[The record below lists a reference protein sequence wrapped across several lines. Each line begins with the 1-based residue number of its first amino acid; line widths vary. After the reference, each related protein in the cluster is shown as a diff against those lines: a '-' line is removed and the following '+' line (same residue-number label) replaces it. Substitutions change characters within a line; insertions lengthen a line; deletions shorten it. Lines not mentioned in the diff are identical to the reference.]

1 MNTLS
6 IVQTIKAAA
15 TSYYNVSNQANY
27 PVILS
32 DEDFDTLVDQL
43 RATDPTHP
51 ILTTTGWGATG
62 DDWDIPHWSHNGGLT
77 ERKFEH
83 ADPAASDLVYGVISE
98 KLDGITIVARYGCDG
113 KLIDCI
119 TRGDGDFGKDVTA
132 MVVATGDV
140 PLDLG
145 RAFADP
151 VEFRGEGIISYPTF
165 LQMIESG
172 VCNEFTHPRNVAA
185 GIFNGSDVE
194 KASMAEVVF
203 FGAKVK
209 GKSDFLTILAQYGL
223 IDSLKL
229 KRCEYIHTYECN
241 AQLMEWWSEV
251 KPNGGYVYPLDGFVQ
266 TSDTM
271 QRKIKFKPEDFA
283 EMEVKVTL
291 RTTRTGRVIPHATFV
306 NPKFIS
312 GATIR
317 QCTLNNVNWC
327 RTNFTLPVRML
338 IAGRKDTLV
347 EGHMDEVEVRAGDN
361 EFRLIYSDVDW
372 RLFDYLQVLDSDS
385 LEGYD
390 LPWGGETLRVKDLS
404 FRCECEDGHDGEVV
418 GIEPNIRPI
427 WDGAIVRVRRANE
440 VIPEIFEVVRPA
452 TMPSDNQIAHAASVT
467 NWVRK
472 GTDIIDLDAQYS
484 EANVVWNLLTWY
496 SPKGVGGS
504 LCEEMYDS
512 LIGDKCF
519 AVLRDGLSMLHS
531 WSLYSDE
538 RKVEYLEKF
547 SGTVKKERVRE
558 TFDTICSTNITV
570 AHLIQLASIPTF
582 GNKKSTKLEDSYY
595 DEFKGD
601 WDHACKAAGIP
612 ESKMIQ
618 LEMLMKFFDC
628 RIGRSEKAVEVVESL
643 DAPLPRFG
651 LTGKLEGFKKSDFA
665 DNLQGKAVWD
675 DKNFDVMVTDSPRIS
690 SKMQKALDA
699 GKSIMSTAAY
709 LEMIGA

>member
-1 MNTLS
+1 MMKTKPLVQLIKDAANAYYTGQ
-6 IVQTIKAAA
+6 IV
-15 TSYYNVSNQANY
+15 
-27 PVILS
+27 LMS
-32 DEDFDTLVDQL
+32 DEEFDKCVELL
-43 RATDPTHP
+43 RKTDPDHP
-51 ILTTTGWGATG
+51 VLTTTGWGL
-62 DDWDIPHWSHNGGLT
+62 DKDLDVKHWSFNGGLT
-77 ERKFEH
+77 ERKFDQ
-83 ADPAASDLVYGVISE
+83 ADPSESDLVSGVISE

-145 RAFADP
+145 RSFADP
-151 VEFRGEGIISYPTF
+151 VELRGEGIISYPTF

-209 GKSDFLTILAQYGL
+209 GKSDLLTILAQYDL
-223 IDSLKL
+223 IDSMNL

-251 KPNGGYVYPLDGFVQ
+251 KPNGGYIYPLDGFVQ
-266 TSDTM
+266 TTGTM

-327 RTNFTLPVRML
+327 RTNFSEPAALYFK
-338 IAGRKDTLV
+338 GK
-347 EGHMDEVEVRAGDN
+347 EGTRLESYQDELRARAGETTYRLLDCDVN
-361 EFRLIYSDVDW
+361 WMDVEF
-372 RLFDYLQVLDSDS
+372 FQVFMDGTSKELS
-385 LEGYD
+385 LR
-390 LPWGGETLRVKDLS
+390 T
-404 FRCECEDGHDGEVV
+404 EDGGKSGDVV
-418 GIEPNIRPI
+418 GIEPSYRPI

-452 TMPSDNQIAHAASVT
+452 TMPSDAGIAAQAGVT

-504 LCEEMYDS
+504 LCEEMYDD
-512 LIGDKCF
+512 LTRNGT
-519 AVLRDGLSMLHS
+519 LSEALS
-531 WSLYSDE
+531 QLYTWRMMEDE
-538 RKVEYLEKF
+538 SKVHILEKY

-582 GNKKSTKLEDSYY
+582 GNKKSTKLEDAYY

-612 ESKMIQ
+612 ESKMVQ

-628 RIGRSEKAVEVVESL
+628 RIGRSEKAVEVVESP

-665 DNLQGKAVWD
+665 DKLQGKAVWD

-699 GKSIMSTAAY
+699 GKTIMSTVAY
-709 LEMIGA
+709 LEMTGA